1 MVFVWHHVTHKCPK
15 NTFNIVTDCDTKVF
29 PFKCFCVSLPLH
41 LSTVPKWRR
50 CTGAASRRSA
60 GRPRA
65 ADSRFHSAEVA
76 AVGPG
81 LTVRAPLRAHV
92 SRVLTVNSRHCTC
105 ARRRGEQEEAAGRRS
120 RSAQTFPLHR
130 HTRSLSPTQTRAAAA
145 RNSAR
150 RR

>member
-1 MVFVWHHVTHKCPK
+1 MTHKCPK

-50 CTGAASRRSA
+50 CTGADSRRKA
-60 GRPRA
+60 GRLRA

-81 LTVRAPLRAHV
+81 LTVRAPSRAPVSCVNRKFPPLHVRAAVRRTGRGGRKEEPLRANF
-92 SRVLTVNSRHCTC
+92 LLFTVALGRFLRHRPALLRLATLPGN
-105 ARRRGEQEEAAGRRS
+105 RK
-120 RSAQTFPLHR
+120 R
-130 HTRSLSPTQTRAAAA
+130 H
-145 RNSAR
+145 
-150 RR
+150 